1 MLLEPCYMLGKPT
14 KYEANTQARSAGRQT
29 DTVLMPLLDFLDLL
43 GAEAWF
49 FETVYVFLSF

>member
-1 MLLEPCYMLGKPT
+1 MLGKPT